1 MKTWTNAYF
10 KKHLTTENLD
20 ITDSLGVP
28 ELTPETNVE
37 VPTDIQDQ
45 AYEQQLAEDSGNAD
59 SLVNIASSLESI
71 ASTLAVDGMIT
82 QTKVYNKWVGT
93 VLSQEGISASDV
105 PSLFSVGNESISL
118 ESVLDKIKGFFV
130 AAYEAI
136 VKFLK
141 TIGEYF
147 KKAYE
152 WIMSKFSALKDKVA
166 KKKEDLKK
174 NPAKNAPGHNDVAD
188 EILRKHKEQMA
199 EFHKKEEEIVSKYGS
214 KDGVQKEVGD
224 KFDELLKKHDHGTDF
239 TFSKEDSSVGVR
251 YRLVLSSSLVQHIQV
266 YGGIDPKKGEEL
278 TELAERCQKAIEGI
292 YGHIKNDP
300 LSHIRNA
307 IESLHSSLNAIKQH
321 SGNETEDRLF
331 DKFEDSIRSAAS
343 SLGIHK
349 DQSLLEIYQTLKSE
363 QLERANK
370 HSEPIDIRSRDLSEA
385 MDKIVEMVTKD
396 LGICSMS
403 SDIQNKMIESVRKL
417 ADTAKFDALESEGLH
432 GDTHAKRIS
441 LFKSVFERVNQTKNA
456 LMIGQLYYTRIS
468 KLYNV
473 MTELAVVE
481 PVAA

>member
-1 MKTWTNAYF
+1 MKPWTNAYF

-45 AYEQQLAEDSGNAD
+45 AYEQQLAEDSGNVD

-152 WIMSKFSALKDKVA
+152 WIKSKFSALKAKVA

-174 NPAKNAPGHNDVAD
+174 NPAKNAPGYETTAS
-188 EILRKHKEQMA
+188 A
-199 EFHKKEEEIVSKYGS
+199 ENI
-214 KDGVQKEVGD
+214 
-224 KFDELLKKHDHGTDF
+224 
-239 TFSKEDSSVGVR
+239 SKEDSSVGVR

-363 QLERANK
+363 QLERAKK

-441 LFKSVFERVNQTKNA
+441 LFKSVFERINQTKNA